1 MRNITL
7 FITTALLLG
16 CTAPAPYS
24 WQDTRQPV
32 REDATDD
39 LEKCRSY
46 ASRQYQ
52 PGTPMGESYLKA
64 QEVLKD
70 QAGGQSAS
78 KTEDMNN
85 DSNGQWRPDRS
96 PFPRININDLPIH
109 DVPIDYT
116 GYPGQLDY
124 YPSYLDDILEK
135 CMLDHGWRYLPVTD
149 DQQHAEKM

>member
-1 MRNITL
+1 MPCLHSAEHARILLGVPCWKLSSGAKDTSMRNITL

-78 KTEDMNN
+78 KTEDMNI

-96 PFPRININDLPIH
+96 PFPRININE
-109 DVPIDYT
+109 
-116 GYPGQLDY
+116 
-124 YPSYLDDILEK
+124 SCNSK
-135 CMLDHGWRYLPVTD
+135 N
-149 DQQHAEKM
+149 K